1 MSTESVSD
9 PPVGELPQGAA
20 LQRNLAGRR
29 RTGARWRVSFILAL
43 AFGIMALL
51 TLGATVLN
59 DVAGLVVR
67 EYNVDPATLADRP
80 LDELS
85 KDELVAIFQANV
97 SRGLYRR
104 YEREQPFAERTQ
116 ADVLALVRER
126 VVEER
131 IVESYGLFESLV
143 RRGAIEAE
151 VAEQHP
157 DGRLAWHT
165 WLNGR
170 FLTSPMSSEPELAG
184 VRNAILGSLW
194 MILITML
201 IAFPIGVGAA
211 IYLEEYASNS
221 WWNRVIET
229 NINNLAGVPS
239 IIYGLLGLAIF
250 VRALGSYTSGAFI
263 GMGDGNGRTILSAA
277 LTMALLILPLIII
290 NAREAIRA
298 VPNSLRQASY
308 GLGATRWQTVWHH
321 VLPGALPGILTG
333 TILGMSRAIG
343 ETAPLIV
350 VGASTFIVTDPA
362 GPFSKF
368 TALPIQIYNWTQQ
381 PSDQFRDIAA
391 AAIVVLLTLLLS
403 LNAAAVLLRNR
414 FRRISQ

>member
-1 MSTESVSD
+1 VSTDDTAAPASQGV
-9 PPVGELPQGAA
+9 LPQGAA
-20 LQRNLAGRR
+20 LQRNIAARR
-29 RTGARWRVSFILAL
+29 GAGARWRWTFALSLAFGILAL
-43 AFGIMALL
+43 A
-51 TLGATVLN
+51 TLGYTVAD
-59 DVAGLVVR
+59 DVLGYVV
-67 EYNVDPATLADRP
+67 YQYKVDPATLADRP

-85 KDELVAIFQANV
+85 RDELTEILRANV
-97 SRGLYRR
+97 SRGLFRR
-104 YEREQPFAERTQ
+104 YEREKPFAERTQ
-116 ADVLALVRER
+116 PEVLALVQER

-131 IVESYGLFESLV
+131 IVESYDLTESLLQ
-143 RRGAIEAE
+143 RERIAAE
-151 VAEQHP
+151 TAEKYP
-157 DGRLAWHT
+157 DGKLVFRSWLSADFLA
-165 WLNGR
+165 R
-170 FLTSPMSSEPELAG
+170 PMASEPEFSG

-194 MILITML
+194 MIAITML
-201 IAFPIGVGAA
+201 IAFPVGVGAA
-211 IYLEEYASNS
+211 IYLEEYASKS
-221 WWNRVIET
+221 WWNRLIET

-250 VRALGSYTSGAFI
+250 VRALERYTSGQFLGVA
-263 GMGDGNGRTILSAA
+263 DSNGRTILSAA

-298 VPNSLRQASY
+298 VPSSLRQASY

-321 VLPGALPGILTG
+321 VLPNAMPGILTG

-350 VGASTFIVTDPA
+350 VGASTFIVTDPE

-391 AAIVVLLTLLLS
+391 AAIVVLLLLLLT

-414 FRRISQ
+414 FRRTY